1 MSDSG
6 AAQEA
11 VVHVVT
17 NAELRQGWAPEAA
30 DDPDSIAALSPNKRA
45 ALLSNPLLGPEDE
58 PVQIFLGLDD
68 RLVGRLDLLA
78 GEIESPEG
86 PAPCFWGSALH
97 VSPDYRGRRLGASLL
112 RASERPRDATAACAA
127 SRMSRPL
134 YSRLGY
140 FDLSLRRHVLLRRTG
155 PLLEPRL
162 GTGALGRTA
171 TAAGDVVAGGHRR
184 LLGSARRRR
193 AGSLTLERRDAFPP
207 ELEPRLRER
216 PAPFSMHRSAAWLD
230 WVVRESF
237 TEEQRRALYLVAT
250 PAGEPV
256 AYILL
261 KARVYSS
268 VTKWN
273 LERFNLGSL
282 VDWRIFDPA
291 AVSLEQLVLLA
302 LEALEEWDVAG
313 FEVCVP
319 EHEPARLR
327 RLGFL
332 PAGAQHVFVRG
343 VEGSALARPQAREAR
358 AWWLRPGEGDHV
370 FS

>member
-1 MSDSG
+1 M
-6 AAQEA
+6 
-11 VVHVVT
+11 
-17 NAELRQGWAPEAA
+17 
-30 DDPDSIAALSPNKRA
+30 
-45 ALLSNPLLGPEDE
+45 
-58 PVQIFLGLDD
+58 QIFVRLDD

-78 GEIESPEG
+78 GEIETPDG
-86 PAPCFWGSALH
+86 PATCFWGSALQ
-97 VSPDYRGRRLGASLL
+97 VSAAYRGRQLGATLI
-112 RASERPRDATAACAA
+112 RNSERYRDATAACAA

-140 FDLSLRRHVLLRRTG
+140 LDLSLQRHVLLRRTG

-171 TAAGDVVAGGHRR
+171 TAAGDVVAKSHGR
-184 LLGSARRRR
+184 LLELTRRRR
-193 AGSLTLERRDAFPP
+193 AGSLTLEQRDTFPP
-207 ELEPRLRER
+207 ELEPRLAER

-230 WVVRESF
+230 WVLRESF
-237 TEEQRRALYLVAT
+237 TDEQRRGLYLVT
-250 PAGEPV
+250 TSAGEPV

-273 LERFNLGSL
+273 LERFHLGSL
-282 VDWRIFDPA
+282 VDWRIFDSS
-291 AVSLEQLVLLA
+291 AVRLEQLVLLA
-302 LEALEEWDVAG
+302 VEALEEWDVAG
-313 FEVCVP
+313 VEVCVP
-319 EHEPARLR
+319 EHEPARLG

>member
-78 GEIESPEG
+78 GEIETPEG

-112 RASERPRDATAACAA
+112 RASERPREATAACAA

-184 LLGSARRRR
+184 LLA
-193 AGSLTLERRDAFPP
+193 
-207 ELEPRLRER
+207 PR
-216 PAPFSMHRSAAWLD
+216 
-230 WVVRESF
+230 VVR
-237 TEEQRRALYLVAT
+237 Y
-250 PAGEPV
+250 
-256 AYILL
+256 
-261 KARVYSS
+261 
-268 VTKWN
+268 
-273 LERFNLGSL
+273 
-282 VDWRIFDPA
+282 
-291 AVSLEQLVLLA
+291 
-302 LEALEEWDVAG
+302 
-313 FEVCVP
+313 
-319 EHEPARLR
+319 
-327 RLGFL
+327 
-332 PAGAQHVFVRG
+332 AQH
-343 VEGSALARPQAREAR
+343 P
-358 AWWLRPGEGDHV
+358 
-370 FS
+370 